1 MGINS
6 QGYSTGASN
15 ILNGSNTAYLYA
27 TGNNF
32 YVGNGAQNKDL
43 IFFTNT
49 GTTGADGTE
58 RIRILSGGAVC
69 IGQSTANGANKLT
82 VNGSVS
88 ASAFNVSSDRRL
100 KTGIRNSRYGLKEIM
115 NLQPVSWEWKNK
127 TMGTERQL
135 GLIAQDARKEIPE
148 MVSGNEQTGTLSIN
162 YTELIPVL
170 VNAIKEQQM
179 QIEQLKKKVIALE
192 NK

>member
-1 MGINS
+1 
-6 QGYSTGASN
+6 
-15 ILNGSNTAYLYA
+15 
-27 TGNNF
+27 
-32 YVGNGAQNKDL
+32 
-43 IFFTNT
+43 
-49 GTTGADGTE
+49 
-58 RIRILSGGAVC
+58 
-69 IGQSTANGANKLT
+69 
-82 VNGSVS
+82 
-88 ASAFNVSSDRRL
+88 
-100 KTGIRNSRYGLKEIM
+100 M

-135 GLIAQDARKEIPE
+135 GLIAQDAKKEIPE
-148 MVSGNEQTGTLSIN
+148 IVSGNEQTGTLSIN